1 MRRAGGTG
9 WSHIQVWWIKIGRD
23 TSETNSASP
32 RPDHPSQGSNIR
44 KVSPHNFWLQTP
56 VGVGVVEETSRFSRD
71 FSYRAHNGHR
81 TLADPPPLQ
90 FSTRAIAGRAQVAYR
105 EKME

>member
-1 MRRAGGTG
+1 MD
-9 WSHIQVWWIKIGRD
+9 IKWRD
-23 TSETNSASP
+23 ISEARDPSSIT
-32 RPDHPSQGSNIR
+32 DHPAQGSSAR